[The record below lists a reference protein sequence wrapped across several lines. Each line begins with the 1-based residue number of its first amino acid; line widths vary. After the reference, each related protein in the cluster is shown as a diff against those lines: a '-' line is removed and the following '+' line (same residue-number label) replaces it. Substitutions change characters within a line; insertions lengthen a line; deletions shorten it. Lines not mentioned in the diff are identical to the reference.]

1 MVLRMGLSFYQ
12 DLFEIKLSS
21 LSYAKI
27 SYVPTLSP
35 PTIHEAKELER
46 GDFSKQTEII
56 EQVYIKTQILKHILS
71 QLYRQISKTDK
82 VEIIF
87 SPKGCY
93 LHFNKLVEFCKTSED
108 EVPY

>member
-1 MVLRMGLSFYQ
+1 MGLSFYQ

-21 LSYAKI
+21 FTYAKI

-46 GDFSKQTEII
+46 VDFSKQTEII

-71 QLYRQISKTDK
+71 QLYRQISKTIKLKLFSHQK
-82 VEIIF
+82 VAICI
-87 SPKGCY
+87 
-93 LHFNKLVEFCKTSED
+93 LIN
-108 EVPY
+108 

>member
-21 LSYAKI
+21 FGYAKI

-46 GDFSKQTEII
+46 VDFSKQTEIT
-56 EQVYIKTQILKHILS
+56 E
-71 QLYRQISKTDK
+71 
-82 VEIIF
+82 
-87 SPKGCY
+87 
-93 LHFNKLVEFCKTSED
+93 
-108 EVPY
+108 